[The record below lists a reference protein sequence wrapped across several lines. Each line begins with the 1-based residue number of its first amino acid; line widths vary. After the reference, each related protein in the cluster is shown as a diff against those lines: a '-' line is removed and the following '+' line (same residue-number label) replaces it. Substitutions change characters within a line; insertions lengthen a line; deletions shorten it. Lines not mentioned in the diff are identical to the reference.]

1 VTLDLDAILARAVP
15 GSRVVSSWQFAG
27 GLSAIVRGVEVEHAD
42 GTRARYV
49 VRKHDQRIE
58 NEFKVLSIVHTCGL
72 PVPQPVHCEDGV
84 AVLTYLD
91 GDPLTRIDDPAAMG
105 EQLARHLA
113 AIHAIDGAQPDLA
126 FLPDRAD
133 LLTRTLA
140 EPVENVDERMRESSV
155 RAALA
160 RCWPPPAAPRRALL
174 HGDYWPGNLLVRA
187 GRIVGIIDWEQAAT
201 GDALFDVATLRLD
214 LWWAFGR
221 DATDAFTEHYV
232 ARTGIDTAS
241 LPRWSLLAALRPCGW
256 LAEWNADWHKFG
268 RTDVTLESMYD
279 AHRAFL
285 DEALAGLDA

>member
-72 PVPQPVHCEDGV
+72 PVPQPVHYEDGV

-91 GDPLTRIDDPAAMG
+91 GDPLTRIDDP
-105 EQLARHLA
+105 
-113 AIHAIDGAQPDLA
+113 
-126 FLPDRAD
+126 
-133 LLTRTLA
+133 
-140 EPVENVDERMRESSV
+140 
-155 RAALA
+155 AALA